1 MDNRRGIMRGCTCLI
16 VLALLAS
23 TVFSAVPDR
32 IDSLAERLVRTAE
45 DLAAES
51 YAGFRERD
59 RGNRAD
65 VEALFLVQQFSAGAS
80 LFRRM
85 VQDRRP
91 DSELRDSLSIL
102 QDQIRGSN
110 RFGFSRQVWQNMGRT
125 LDDISRELG
134 ASRGRSDDYQPQP
147 ADRIISRMHWRG
159 TVDDSVQIVVQ
170 GSNANARVIQG
181 AQMTNPYFNFTSPLP
196 RRSVMVELK
205 KLKGRGTVEVIQQP
219 ARSND
224 FTAVIQILDTKGG
237 ADEYE
242 FEILW

>member
-1 MDNRRGIMRGCTCLI
+1 MRTYRYLAI
-16 VLALLAS
+16 VLVLLAS
-23 TVFSAVPDR
+23 TVFSAVPAR
-32 IDSLAERLVRTAE
+32 IDSLAERLARTAE
-45 DLAAES
+45 DLAAEC
-51 YAGFRERD
+51 YTGFRDRD

-110 RFGFSRQVWQNMGRT
+110 RFGFGRQVWQNMGRT

-134 ASRGRSDDYQPQP
+134 ASRGRSDDYKPQP
-147 ADRIISRMHWRG
+147 ADRIAGRMRWRG
-159 TVDDSVQIVVQ
+159 VVDDTVQIFVQ
-170 GSNANARVIQG
+170 GSNANARAVKGTQV
-181 AQMTNPYFNFTSPLP
+181 MNPYSNFTSPLP
-196 RRSVMVELK
+196 RQAVMVELK

-224 FTAVIQILDTKGG
+224 FTAVIQILDPKGG

-242 FEILW
+242 FEIVW